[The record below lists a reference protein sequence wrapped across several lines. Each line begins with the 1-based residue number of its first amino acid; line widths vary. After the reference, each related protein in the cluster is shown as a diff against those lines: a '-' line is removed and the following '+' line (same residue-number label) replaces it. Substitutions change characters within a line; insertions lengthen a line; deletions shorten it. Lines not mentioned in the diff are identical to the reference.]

1 MNTLYYK
8 VIIGEVGK
16 TSTYYE
22 VVEHNGKKFR
32 IVVKATNGDFVG
44 FNHDCALSVMTSN
57 GDWANVVDN
66 RSIGIKFDKD
76 AVYYGRGSEADKKR
90 VLEKPAAEFKDYI
103 KKVY

>member
-1 MNTLYYK
+1 MKTLYYK

-32 IVVKATNGDFVG
+32 IVVKAANGDFVG

-76 AVYYGRGSEADKKR
+76 SVYYGRGSEADKKR
-90 VLEKPAAEFKDYI
+90 VLEKPVAEFKDYI